1 MMAIEVIIYI
11 SISILVMTIA
21 LYFTY
26 KKGRKFEEVLSKVDR
41 YFAYFLVIFIA
52 VIGFL
57 WAILEG

>member
-1 MMAIEVIIYI
+1 MMVIEVFIFI

-21 LYFTY
+21 VYFTY

-41 YFAYFLVIFIA
+41 YFAYFLVIFVA
-52 VIGFL
+52 AIGFI